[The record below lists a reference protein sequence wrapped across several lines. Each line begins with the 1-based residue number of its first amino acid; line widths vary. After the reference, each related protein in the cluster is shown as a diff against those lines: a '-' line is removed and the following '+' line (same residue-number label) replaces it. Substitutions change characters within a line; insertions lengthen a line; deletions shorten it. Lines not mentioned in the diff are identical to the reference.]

1 MPAVDTRP
9 RFSWHLMT
17 LELSNPNASPRM
29 A

>member
-1 MPAVDTRP
+1 MPVADTLP
-9 RFSWHLMT
+9 RFFWHLMA